1 MNRLLR
7 AVGLPALAL
16 VLVAAVLATQLAYGG
31 GAYEPLKPADPCAER
46 TVTSQSEG
54 IEGLTERL
62 VLMGVD
68 NAACTLGVS
77 REAFTLELAA
87 AGTPTDAEVDA
98 LREGLLSAVGEMKD
112 DGSLPPASDLVDEA
126 LDSADLNDFTKTVIR
141 ALPDSV
147 VDSALKTDDVLTRA
161 INDLDIRS
169 LLTNLDDQDELN
181 QQVQAAVTR
190 AVRESLVAR
199 LRDLL

>member
-98 LREGLLSAVGEMKD
+98 LREGLLSAVDEMKD